1 MMNSLKI
8 KIYNLIRDDDE
19 NNLSANIFD
28 GFILIMIILNVLML
42 IMETFDIPLW
52 LTHSLQIFD
61 VFSVIVFSIEYI
73 FRLWT
78 SDLIRPLELK
88 HKARIKYLFSFTSI
102 IDILAILPFYLPY
115 IAPIGL
121 RFLRLLRLLRLFRL
135 IKLNR
140 YTKALNTIGSVLK
153 SKAEQL
159 LLSSFVVF
167 LLMLISSILMYSLE
181 NDSQPEVFQNAFSGF
196 WWTLNTITT
205 VGYGDIYP
213 ITTLGKILSGIIAV
227 LGIGLIAVPTGIISA
242 GFVEYTENSS
252 KKNDLTVDE
261 LLRYN
266 NLLKQGIIS
275 EEEFKLIKNKL
286 IKG

>member
-78 SDLIRPLELK
+78 SDLIRPLEFK
-88 HKARIKYLFSFTSI
+88 HKARVKYLFSFTSI

-121 RFLRLLRLLRLFRL
+121 RSLRLLRLLRLFRL
-135 IKLNR
+135 LKLNR

-252 KKNDLTVDE
+252 KKNDLTVEE

-275 EEEFKLIKNKL
+275 EEEYKLIKNKL